1 MGKNCVASFDEVY
14 KGACLKAES
23 APSVILRWIII
34 PFQEEPLYLRWGHIV
49 QIRHRSYL
57 C

>member
-1 MGKNCVASFDEVY
+1 MGKNCVASFDKVY
-14 KGACLKAES
+14 KDACLKAES
-23 APSVILRWIII
+23 APSIISRWIII
-34 PFQEEPLYLRWGHIV
+34 PFQEELLYLRLGHIV